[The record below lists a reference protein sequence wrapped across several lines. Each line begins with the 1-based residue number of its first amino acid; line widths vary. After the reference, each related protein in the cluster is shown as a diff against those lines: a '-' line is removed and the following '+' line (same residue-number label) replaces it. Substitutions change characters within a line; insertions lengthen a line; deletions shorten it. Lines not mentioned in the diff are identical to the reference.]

1 MSGENP
7 ERVDAY
13 LVAGGRYHDIDYARL
28 ELLKLLAEHPY
39 IRLKVGSDYED
50 VDAITASQFLVSYT
64 CDIRPSEQA
73 QIAIRDWVNQGGRW
87 LALHGTNSALDLN
100 PPNPVSS
107 PRCLPVWAELLGTQ
121 FVSHPPIQPFP
132 VELADL
138 NHWLVEG
145 IDPFETDDEL
155 YLCEYHDRES
165 LHPLLKTEWLGETPG
180 FEESDWQNCD
190 PVHLIMYLKSYG
202 EGEILYNNL
211 GHCRGHW
218 DMTSL
223 GVEYYPKQ
231 ERCSWEIPQY
241 HELLRRGIRWAL
253 GQQS

>member
-28 ELLKLLAEHPY
+28 ELLKLLAEHPH
-39 IRLKVGSDYED
+39 IKLKVGSDYED
-50 VDAITASQFLVSYT
+50 VDSIAASQFLVSYT

-73 QIAIRDWVNQGGRW
+73 QIAIRDWVNEGGRW

-100 PPNPVSS
+100 PPNPVST
-107 PRCLPVWAELLGTQ
+107 PRCFPVWAELLGTQ
-121 FVSHPPIQPFP
+121 FISHPPIQPFP
-132 VELADL
+132 VELADPD
-138 NHWLVEG
+138 HWLVEG

-155 YLCEYHDRES
+155 YLCEYHNRET

-190 PVHLIMYLKSYG
+190 PVHLIMYLKNQG

-218 DMTSL
+218 DMTNL
-223 GVEYYPKQ
+223 GVKYYPNV

>member
-1 MSGENP
+1 
-7 ERVDAY
+7 
-13 LVAGGRYHDIDYARL
+13 
-28 ELLKLLAEHPY
+28 
-39 IRLKVGSDYED
+39 
-50 VDAITASQFLVSYT
+50 
-64 CDIRPSEQA
+64 
-73 QIAIRDWVNQGGRW
+73 
-87 LALHGTNSALDLN
+87 LD
-100 PPNPVSS
+100 PPNPVST
-107 PRCLPVWAELLGTQ
+107 PRCFPVWAELLGTQ
-121 FVSHPPIQPFP
+121 FISHPPIQPFP
-132 VELADL
+132 VELADPD
-138 NHWLVEG
+138 HWLVEG

-155 YLCEYHDRES
+155 YLCEYHNRET

-190 PVHLIMYLKSYG
+190 PVHLIMYLKNQG

-218 DMTSL
+218 DMTNL
-223 GVEYYPKQ
+223 GVKYYPNV

>member
-28 ELLKLLAEHPY
+28 ELLKLLSEHPHVK
-39 IRLKVGSDYED
+39 LKVASDYED
-50 VDAITASQFLVSYT
+50 VDSIAASQFLVSYT

-73 QIAIRDWVNQGGRW
+73 QIAIRDWVNEGGRW

-100 PPNPVSS
+100 PLNPVST
-107 PRCLPVWAELLGTQ
+107 PRCFPVWAELLGTQ
-121 FVSHPPIQPFP
+121 FISHPPIQPFP
-132 VELADL
+132 VELADPD
-138 NHWLVEG
+138 HWLVEG
-145 IDPFETDDEL
+145 IEPFETDDEL
-155 YLCEYHDRES
+155 YLCEYHNRDT

-190 PVHLIMYLKSYG
+190 PAHLIMYLKSHG

-218 DMTSL
+218 DMTNL
-223 GVEYYPKQ
+223 GVKYYPNV